1 MKIFLSLVFLL
12 NLNVAYSDHHHD
24 HDHDHHDDH
33 DDHSEERRE
42 GAVHVHGYNQV
53 NLITNDHIMKL
64 TYTMPIVQLNG
75 QHNDKSGDH
84 DHEQQQSQDREDAS
98 GLDS

>member
-1 MKIFLSLVFLL
+1 MKIFLSLFLL
-12 NLNVAYSDHHHD
+12 FNYNFAYSDHH

-53 NLITNDHIMKL
+53 I
-64 TYTMPIVQLNG
+64 
-75 QHNDKSGDH
+75 
-84 DHEQQQSQDREDAS
+84 
-98 GLDS
+98 